1 LTRRTVIVVGSVHAR
16 LTDGE
21 TMAKDPKRVKA
32 GKKARRKATAGVRK
46 AGRASAA
53 KRRKK

>member
-1 LTRRTVIVVGSVHAR
+1 
-16 LTDGE
+16 
-21 TMAKDPKRVKA
+21 MAKDPKRVKA